1 MWRVRKA
8 VCNCMRAGR
17 PPRSSELGVGAAA
30 EFNAVCGAR
39 VASARTYCPILLG
52 RGKNQVRGET
62 NVGRSRCRCRAKSRL
77 QEAGR
82 AHHVTRPD
90 RDRSARRC
98 VPLRHSSAAASA
110 TCALSPPDD
119 AARHAAVSQPPRW
132 RVSPRRRGC
141 SRTTARPR
149 PAPRPHRARP
159 PRCRLQEGRA
169 GTRDSAARSGQT
181 GESGARADATKGDRD
196 DSHLEL
202 PPAARRR
209 RVIAPG
215 WAVGSSLLLAPRA
228 TVDEL

>member
-1 MWRVRKA
+1 
-8 VCNCMRAGR
+8 MRAGR

-39 VASARTYCPILLG
+39 VATALARTDVLSHWF
-52 RGKNQVRGET
+52 
-62 NVGRSRCRCRAKSRL
+62 VGTREKSGARRDQRSRCRCRAKSRL

-110 TCALSPPDD
+110 TCALSPPD

-181 GESGARADATKGDRD
+181 GESGARANATKGDRD

>member
-1 MWRVRKA
+1 
-8 VCNCMRAGR
+8 MRAGR

-39 VASARTYCPILLG
+39 VATALARTDVLSHWF
-52 RGKNQVRGET
+52 
-62 NVGRSRCRCRAKSRL
+62 VGTREKSGARRDQRSRCRCRAKSRL

-181 GESGARADATKGDRD
+181 GESGARANATKGDRD